1 MFCHHGIE
9 FLVFSLWS
17 NISLVQSTNVPC
29 SKHRYHSPKA
39 NITVK
44 QCSRCLPVVLRKGV
58 NGGKREGERSERESV
73 VTRQNKDSRRVGGHA
88 PPQRHLERSAATMKT
103 RFTGRKQPNELR
115 EVRLLSSRPYQTL
128 LLFPVMPHVLYVVVF
143 VENIEHFAELFS
155 LLLVEL
161 NVVGRYLFLF
171 G

>member
-1 MFCHHGIE
+1 MSPVKIKFP
-9 FLVFSLWS
+9 VASADM
-17 NISLVQSTNVPC
+17 
-29 SKHRYHSPKA
+29 RRHSDTLRAA
-39 NITVK
+39 N
-44 QCSRCLPVVLRKGV
+44 
-58 NGGKREGERSERESV
+58 
-73 VTRQNKDSRRVGGHA
+73 
-88 PPQRHLERSAATMKT
+88 AAMKE

>member
-1 MFCHHGIE
+1 MRMLSLRQNKKI
-9 FLVFSLWS
+9 VFSRTCAGKRHL
-17 NISLVQSTNVPC
+17 
-29 SKHRYHSPKA
+29 K
-39 NITVK
+39 
-44 QCSRCLPVVLRKGV
+44 SRERGDRKGA

-73 VTRQNKDSRRVGGHA
+73 VTRQDKISRRVGGHA
-88 PPQRHLERSAATMKT
+88 PPQRHLKRSAATMKT

-128 LLFPVMPHVLYVVVF
+128 LLFPVMPHILYVVVF

-171 G
+171 C